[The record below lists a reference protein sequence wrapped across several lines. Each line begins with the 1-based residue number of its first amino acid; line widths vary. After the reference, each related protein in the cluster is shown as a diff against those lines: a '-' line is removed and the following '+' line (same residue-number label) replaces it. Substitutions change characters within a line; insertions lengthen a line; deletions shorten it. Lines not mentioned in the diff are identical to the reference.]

1 MNLQNDSEQL
11 KKLLEEPK
19 EEETRNRERLR
30 ALYAISIG
38 HSIPEVAKIFCVDE
52 QTIYNWIEKWR
63 EDRDV
68 SDKPKSGRP
77 PAFTEEEKKELKK
90 LIDEN
95 EPKEHGINASFWDC
109 AELRRYYLKSGKDI
123 SEDAIERTLLSM
135 GAHYVKAQIE
145 YKEAD
150 FRKQRKFALQFLRDL
165 KKKTEATILLFEDE
179 MSANTAPHK
188 GYGWTFNENLI
199 VKVAQSKKKRTNC
212 FGAVNPVDGKEI
224 LMTSKVAKAS
234 AFVKFLDKINEI
246 YKDAEEIWLYLDNS
260 QVHKAEV
267 VKNFLKENRRIKLK
281 PLPPYSPDIN
291 PQENMWRYS
300 RYKVLN
306 NRSFNGLHQLSMT
319 LNWFVK
325 RLEPK
330 VVRSVCSMVPIE
342 TLLSFQA

>member
-1 MNLQNDSEQL
+1 MDISDDSAVL
-11 KKLLEEPK
+11 KRMAEEK
-19 EEETRNRERLR
+19 NSKDAKDRERLR

-38 HSIPEVAKIFCVDE
+38 RSVSDVAEVFCVDE
-52 QTIYNWIEKWR
+52 QTLYNWIDKWR
-63 EDRDV
+63 EERNI
-68 SDKPKSGRP
+68 SDKPRSGRP

-90 LIDEN
+90 LVDDN
-95 EPKEHGINASFWDC
+95 DPKEHGINASFWDC
-109 AELRRYYLKSGKDI
+109 AELRRYYLKNGKDV

-150 FRKQRKFALQFLRDL
+150 FRKQKEFALQFLRDL

-188 GYGWTFNENLI
+188 GYGWTFNESLV
-199 VKVAQSKKKRTNC
+199 VKAAQSKKRRTNC

-224 LMTSKVAKAS
+224 LMTSKVARAT
-234 AFVKFLDKINEI
+234 AFVKFLGKINEV
-246 YKDAEEIWLYLDNS
+246 YKDAEEIWMHLDNS
-260 QVHKAEV
+260 QVHKAEI
-267 VKNFLKENRRIKLK
+267 VKNFLRKNKRIKLK
-281 PLPPYSPDIN
+281 PLPPYSPDMN

-306 NRSFNGLHQLSMT
+306 NHSFNGLHQLSMT
-319 LNWFVK
+319 LNWFVR

-342 TLLSFQA
+342 MLLSFQA